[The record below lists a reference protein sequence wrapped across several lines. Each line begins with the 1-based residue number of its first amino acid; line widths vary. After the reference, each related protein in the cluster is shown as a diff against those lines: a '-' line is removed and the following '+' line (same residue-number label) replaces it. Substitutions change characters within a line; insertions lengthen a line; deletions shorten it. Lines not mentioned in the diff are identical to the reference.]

1 MVTDSNLATNPMPGR
16 PQKFTLQL
24 GTEEREYLEKIV
36 SSRSAQVRH
45 QQRAKILLQR
55 AAGASYAAIEKAVG
69 VSTPTITKVV
79 KKACAYGVQAALEDL
94 KRTGRPDQIPREAK
108 VWGVSLACRLPET
121 VPGAPKTQQ
130 WTISALVKFVQKNCE
145 TQGHPSLKEVHR
157 STIWEILN
165 DRTIKPHRMKYY
177 LERKDPD
184 FEPKAK
190 NVLLVYKRIEWVLQ
204 LTRDAVNKDV
214 SAHELCGEVFISYD
228 EKPGI
233 QAISSRLGTVSLLA
247 GIDLLD
253 GKVHGIVREKHK
265 SKEFV
270 EFLEILDSHYA
281 KSLTINI
288 ILDNHSIHRSTETME
303 YLASV
308 QQGRFNFIFTPT
320 HVSWLNLIECFFSKL
335 ARQALKNLRV
345 KSKADLIKR
354 IEDWLEET
362 NREQVVFRWKWR
374 LEDIEN
380 AFLPKGRQPVPTM
393 TNPPQAT

>member
-108 VWGVSLACRLPET
+108 V
-121 VPGAPKTQQ
+121 
-130 WTISALVKFVQKNCE
+130 
-145 TQGHPSLKEVHR
+145 
-157 STIWEILN
+157 WEILN